1 MLDTAM
7 LPLVLGKRDVTDELV
22 LSGERLLVANR
33 TPAVVSGRRIAEVL
47 TLRDRTE
54 LFSAM
59 RELDGQRNL
68 TNTLRAQ
75 AHEFS
80 NQLHVVQGLIE
91 LDRRADAISF
101 IERIGG
107 GRLLSGAPLTD
118 VADPGVTA
126 LLLAK
131 AAVAREQGVRLV
143 LGAGSR
149 LPAGLGD
156 DVVTVVGNLVDN
168 AVDAAGHG
176 GEVHVLVRQ
185 DDDGT
190 VLVRVDDD
198 GPGVAPADRAR
209 VFDVGVTTKGRPD
222 GNHGRGIGLALV
234 ARIAARRG
242 GTATVTD
249 SPPAARASPCGCPCP
264 GSPRRARWW
273 RRDRRRH
280 GAGARGRR
288 RLRRRLGAP
297 GLRGVPPGIRG
308 GGRGAPRGTG
318 GGGRARPAA
327 GPAAPRR
334 LPARHL
340 RHRGAPADPVEPGP
354 QPDVLAITAAREV
367 ETVRQAMA
375 GGVVDYLVKPFSLAT
390 FRERLE
396 VYRAH
401 RTELLRRSEDS
412 STSLEQRDVDRMLHS
427 RRAGLPATVADLPKG
442 LSPRTLES
450 VARAL
455 RTASDEDLSAGQVA
469 ERCGLARVS
478 ARRYLEHLERT
489 GRAAV
494 FPGTAAPGDRRTA
507 TAGCTSR
514 REGCRRPRCCAS
526 DPRWRCPP
534 AWTRRRCPPWPA
546 PRRSRSPSAAAA
558 ARPACRTLREQP
570 EARGDERVEQ
580 PGLHDPPRPVDRRQ
594 HRAGHA
600 LRRVHRRRGRPVLP
614 VHDPAWT

>member
-1 MLDTAM
+1 MTLGAQLLLLQVGIVLVTLLLAGAVAVHYQQEQIRDAYRQQVLTVANSTARLPSVVDAYGTADPSETLQPLAELIREASAVTFVVITDATGIRLSHPDPARIGERVSTDPSTTLAGEVFVGTETGTLGESLRAKVPVRGPDGAVIGAVSVGILERELAAEFDREAPVLVAWLGGAALVGALGSVLLVRLLRRRIFGLEPEEIARLLETREAMLHGIREGLVAVDEKGRVVLVNDEASRLLDLPPDVAGRPAAEVLDTAM
-7 LPLVLGKRDVTDELV
+7 LPLVLGDRDVTDELV

-33 TPAVVSGRRIAEVL
+33 TPAVVGGRRIAEVL

-91 LDRRADAISF
+91 LDRRDDAVSF

-107 GRLLSGAPLTD
+107 GRLLGGAPLTD

-176 GEVHVLVRQ
+176 GEVHVFVRQ

-190 VLVRVDDD
+190 VLVQVDDD
-198 GPGVAPADRAR
+198 GPGVAPADRDR

-249 SPPAARASPCGCPCP
+249 SP
-264 GSPRRARWW
+264 
-273 RRDRRRH
+273 
-280 GAGARGRR
+280 
-288 RLRRRLGAP
+288 
-297 GLRGVPPGIRG
+297 
-308 GGRGAPRGTG
+308 
-318 GGGRARPAA
+318 
-327 GPAAPRR
+327 
-334 LPARHL
+334 
-340 RHRGAPADPVEPGP
+340 
-354 QPDVLAITAAREV
+354 
-367 ETVRQAMA
+367 A
-375 GGVVDYLVKPFSLAT
+375 GG
-390 FRERLE
+390 
-396 VYRAH
+396 
-401 RTELLRRSEDS
+401 
-412 STSLEQRDVDRMLHS
+412 
-427 RRAGLPATVADLPKG
+427 
-442 LSPRTLES
+442 
-450 VARAL
+450 
-455 RTASDEDLSAGQVA
+455 
-469 ERCGLARVS
+469 ARVS
-478 ARRYLEHLERT
+478 VRL
-489 GRAAV
+489 
-494 FPGTAAPGDRRTA
+494 PG
-507 TAGCTSR
+507 SR
-514 REGCRRPRCCAS
+514 Q
-526 DPRWRCPP
+526 
-534 AWTRRRCPPWPA
+534 PA
-546 PRRSRSPSAAAA
+546 P
-558 ARPACRTLREQP
+558 
-570 EARGDERVEQ
+570 D
-580 PGLHDPPRPVDRRQ
+580 
-594 HRAGHA
+594 A
-600 LRRVHRRRGRPVLP
+600 LVAP
-614 VHDPAWT
+614 